1 MTELKPCPFCGGE
14 AKIMY
19 GDNNLRQNRDFRMA
33 FVCCRK
39 CKAKTNISYWLNSDK
54 GIENVNYVIKLW
66 NRRIE
71 ENGN

>member
-1 MTELKPCPFCGGE
+1 MTELKPCPFCGGA

-19 GDNNLRQNRDFRMA
+19 GDNNLRQEQDLHVA
-33 FVCCRK
+33 FVCCKK
-39 CKAKTNISYWLNSDK
+39 CKAKTNVSHWFGKDS

-66 NRRIE
+66 NRRV